1 MHKIETLPRE
11 IKYNGKYYFLS
22 VHVTAWGK
30 LCVGY
35 KIMDARELEY
45 VHILSNVID
54 TKYTARAQYNPHG
67 INDTMDVDNFNDAV
81 EMLEKRV
88 NDALKFNYIEIA

>member
-11 IKYNGKYYFLS
+11 IKYNGKYYLLS

-35 KIMDARELEY
+35 NILDPREIEY

-54 TKYTARAQYNPHG
+54 TKYTVRPPYNPHG

-81 EMLEKRV
+81 DMLEKRV
-88 NDALKFNYIEIA
+88 NDALKLKYIELA

>member
-35 KIMDARELEY
+35 KVMDERVMEDRF
-45 VHILSNVID
+45 ILSNVIE
-54 TKYTARAQYNPHG
+54 TNFSTSYPYNPHG
-67 INDTMDVDNFNDAV
+67 INDIFDVDNFNNAV

-88 NDALKFNYIEIA
+88 NDALNFNYIERA